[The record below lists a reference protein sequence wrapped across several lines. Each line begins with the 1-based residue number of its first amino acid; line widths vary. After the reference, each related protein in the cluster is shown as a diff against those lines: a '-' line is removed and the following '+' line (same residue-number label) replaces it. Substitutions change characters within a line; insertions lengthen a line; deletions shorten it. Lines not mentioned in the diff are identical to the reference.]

1 MWREAQCTS
10 AVGRVSFDPSRDEE
24 ARAGLR
30 EMVIPRVKEAPGV
43 VAAYWWNEADGHG
56 IGVVFFENE
65 GAAQAGAKRAEESPR
80 PDFVTWEGV
89 EVHEVVGSI

>member
-1 MWREAQCTS
+1 
-10 AVGRVSFDPSRDEE
+10 
-24 ARAGLR
+24 
-30 EMVIPRVKEAPGV
+30 